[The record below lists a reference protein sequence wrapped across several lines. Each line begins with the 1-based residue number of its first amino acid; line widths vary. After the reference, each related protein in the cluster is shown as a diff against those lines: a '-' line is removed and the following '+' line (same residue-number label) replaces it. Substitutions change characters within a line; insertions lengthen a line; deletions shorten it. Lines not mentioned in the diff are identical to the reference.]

1 MKNNISRETSGK
13 QIPVSSKTE
22 FTGEVEYPVHISELT
37 PDTASIEITHP
48 AQHPEVELLIVQQ
61 GCAVFS
67 LEHEKFT
74 LHEGEGCFVNQN
86 VLHSLSLPSAGST
99 CLIRSVMFHP
109 SFLFG
114 YGDSV
119 FTGKYIVPLLTE
131 PSLRVLCL
139 KPADTLQ
146 KEILE
151 LAGHIFTLNTDKTF
165 GYEIATK
172 ADLCNLWLLLLEYHT
187 PLVNEIRQIST
198 INPHELR
205 TKEII
210 RYIEAHYAEK
220 ITLDD
225 LASHVHISKSECCR
239 CIKRCLNMTPVE
251 YLMKYRIFRAA
262 SMIQCNDPM
271 ADSFSNLAFSVGFNN
286 VSYFN
291 KVFRQYLNCTP
302 GEYRKRLK
310 QDASFYPFNSGTF
323 Y

>member
-1 MKNNISRETSGK
+1 MNNTTTRKLTGNQSSI
-13 QIPVSSKTE
+13 SSKTE
-22 FTGEVEYPVHISELT
+22 FTGEVEYPVHVCEFT
-37 PDTASIEITHP
+37 PKSLS
-48 AQHPEVELLIVQQ
+48 AQSNYPSYHPEIELIVVRQGSAVLTLEHDKYTLLEGQ
-61 GCAVFS
+61 GCF
-67 LEHEKFT
+67 L
-74 LHEGEGCFVNQN
+74 NQN
-86 VLHSLSLPSAGST
+86 VAHSLSFSEREGM
-99 CLIRSVMFHP
+99 IRSVMFHP
-109 SFLFG
+109 SYLFG
-114 YGDSV
+114 YGNSV

-131 PSLRVLCL
+131 PSLQMLYL
-139 KPADTLQ
+139 NPDDTLQ
-146 KEILE
+146 KDILD
-151 LAGHIFTLNTDKTF
+151 LADHIFTLNTTKTF

-172 ADLCNLWLLLLEYHT
+172 ADLCQLWLLLLEHHT

-198 INPHELR
+198 VNPHELR

-220 ITLDD
+220 ISLDD

-239 CIKRCLNMTPVE
+239 CVKRCLNMTPIE

-262 SMIQCNDPM
+262 SMIQSNDPM
-271 ADSFSNLAFSVGFNN
+271 AASFSNLAFSVGFNN

-310 QDASFYPFNSGTF
+310 QNSSFYPFNNGTF

>member
-1 MKNNISRETSGK
+1 MNDTTTRKLTGNQPSI
-13 QIPVSSKTE
+13 SSKTE

-37 PDTASIEITHP
+37 PDTVSTEATHP
-48 AQHPEVELLIVQQ
+48 AHHPEVELLVVQQ
-61 GCAVFS
+61 GCAVLS
-67 LEHEKFT
+67 LAHEKLT
-74 LHEGEGCFVNQN
+74 LQEGEGCFINQN
-86 VLHSLSLPSAGST
+86 VIHCLSLPSADNT
-99 CLIRSVMFHP
+99 CLVRSVMFHP
-109 SFLFG
+109 SYLFG
-114 YGDSV
+114 YGNSV

-131 PSLRVLCL
+131 PSLRMLQL
-139 KPADTLQ
+139 NPEDTLQ
-146 KEILE
+146 KEL
-151 LAGHIFTLNTDKTF
+151 LDLSGHIFTLNTEKPF

-172 ADLCNLWLLLLEYHT
+172 ADLCRLWLLLLEHHT
-187 PLVNEIRQIST
+187 PLVNEIQQIST
-198 INPHELR
+198 VNPHELR
-205 TKEII
+205 AKEII

-220 ITLDD
+220 ISLDD

-239 CIKRCLNMTPVE
+239 CVKRCLNITPVE

-302 GEYRKRLK
+302 GEYRKRLE
-310 QDASFYPFNSGTF
+310 QDSSFYPFNNGTF

>member
-1 MKNNISRETSGK
+1 MKKTISREISGDR
-13 QIPVSSKTE
+13 IPVSSKTE

-37 PDTASIEITHP
+37 PDTVSPETTSP
-48 AQHPEVELLIVQQ
+48 AHHPEVELLVVQQ
-61 GCAVFS
+61 GCAVLS
-67 LEHEKFT
+67 LAHEKLT
-74 LHEGEGCFVNQN
+74 LQEGEGCFINQN
-86 VLHSLSLPSAGST
+86 VIHCLSLPSTGDT
-99 CLIRSVMFHP
+99 CLVRSVMFHP
-109 SFLFG
+109 SYLFG
-114 YGDSV
+114 YGNSV
-119 FTGKYIVPLLTE
+119 FTGKYIVPLLNE
-131 PSLRVLCL
+131 PSLQTLFL
-139 KPADTLQ
+139 KPDDTLQ
-146 KEILE
+146 KDILE

-172 ADLCNLWLLLLEYHT
+172 ADLCHLWLLLLEYHT

-198 INPHELR
+198 VNPHELR

-210 RYIEAHYAEK
+210 RYIESHYAEK
-220 ITLDD
+220 ISLDD

-239 CIKRCLNMTPVE
+239 CVKRCLNMTPVE

-262 SMIQCNDPM
+262 SMIQNNDPM

-302 GEYRKRLK
+302 GEYRRRS
-310 QDASFYPFNSGTF
+310 QQEASFYPFNSGTF